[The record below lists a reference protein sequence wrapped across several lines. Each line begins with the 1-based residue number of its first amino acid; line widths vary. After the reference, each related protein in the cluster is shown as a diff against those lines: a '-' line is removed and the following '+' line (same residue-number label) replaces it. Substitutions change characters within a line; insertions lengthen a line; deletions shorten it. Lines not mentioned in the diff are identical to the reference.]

1 MFWDIVQP
9 YLDRGLVSCQRHPDW
24 PDLAIFNYTPKCEL
38 GRHWDNV
45 TRICRGLVVD
55 LAQDRVV
62 ARPFPKFFGLWE
74 LPALGINLPPGDPE
88 VTVKLDGVLGISYRT
103 PDGALRWAT
112 RGSFVSPQSKVAER
126 MWEGRRLPPPGLTLL
141 CEIIHPE
148 TRVVVPYDFEDLVL
162 IGAVETE
169 TGCDLDWEELARVA
183 RDVGLRVVERVP
195 LDLEGAVARAE
206 KMHAGSGEGF
216 VLRWRGGFRVKVK
229 ARDYVEAHRVLLRL
243 ESQRNLAEA
252 WERGEVW
259 PLLEKLPDGA
269 ALAARVAELDRLLRQ
284 VLDTC
289 AAFFEARRNL
299 SPKEYALQVQ
309 TQLPAWLWPVAF
321 AARRGVAGAEAVARR
336 AAARRWLA
344 EAGPGPA

>member
-141 CEIIHPE
+141 CE
-148 TRVVVPYDFEDLVL
+148 
-162 IGAVETE
+162 
-169 TGCDLDWEELARVA
+169 
-183 RDVGLRVVERVP
+183 
-195 LDLEGAVARAE
+195 
-206 KMHAGSGEGF
+206 
-216 VLRWRGGFRVKVK
+216 
-229 ARDYVEAHRVLLRL
+229 
-243 ESQRNLAEA
+243 
-252 WERGEVW
+252 
-259 PLLEKLPDGA
+259 
-269 ALAARVAELDRLLRQ
+269 
-284 VLDTC
+284 
-289 AAFFEARRNL
+289 
-299 SPKEYALQVQ
+299 
-309 TQLPAWLWPVAF
+309 
-321 AARRGVAGAEAVARR
+321 
-336 AAARRWLA
+336 
-344 EAGPGPA
+344 